1 MRALID
7 QSGMTAIPN
16 PIESAAIARP
26 HHPALLTD
34 DGDWSAHELR
44 DAVSRVAANLIDQ
57 GLSAKNR
64 VGLIGPPSAEW
75 VVAAHALGWI
85 GASVV
90 PLPHDQP
97 VAEIKNALVGASP
110 HALVSTRGFDGGQ
123 RDELAQDFERP
134 ILEMGGLRNSE
145 SDEAAERFW
154 PWTEERASLLTSG
167 TTGASQ
173 AVSLTTAQMVMSSF
187 ASSLRLGHHLD
198 DRWLLCLPLHHVGG
212 FSVLLRAALGATTM
226 VLHPRFV
233 ATRVAQALD
242 SGEITLV
249 SLVPTMM
256 ERILEV
262 RGDGVFPNTL
272 RAILLGG
279 AGTSPELLERCR
291 EVRAPVALTWGMTEA
306 ASQIATRFAGDL
318 STDAGSGPP
327 LAFSRVRRESS
338 GTLTVYGPTVSG
350 IYRTRDLGSV
360 DESRRIHISGRRD
373 DTIVSGGENIAPSE
387 VESVL
392 RANPGV
398 RDAIVVAIPD
408 TRWGERPLAL
418 LVSSSEGPVDNDEL
432 RDWCRA
438 RLASFKVPDYFL
450 WVDEIPLGPL
460 GKRPRSRARSLAQS
474 LAPELFSGDDTQP
487 SESGEQLIGDR
498 TGAKRRT
505 VDHTMNQRGVRTH
518 AVFGVRQTVAKR
530 QRAFRYLG
538 QDHRDPNSV
547 PVPNWTLKVRFSM
560 NERSSPTRFRPRPCK
575 RVGWIVERRRQHFL
589 ERLVA
594 KLKNPTKENN
604 ANLVHFVETSR
615 DLVLKPHAATS
626 RLSRTVPDE

>member
-1 MRALID
+1 MRTLTDA
-7 QSGMTAIPN
+7 SGTTAIPN

-44 DAVSRVAANLIDQ
+44 DAVSRAAASLIDQ
-57 GLSAKNR
+57 GLSANNR
-64 VGLIGPPSAEW
+64 IGLIGPPSAEW
-75 VVAAHALGWI
+75 VIAGHAIGWI

-97 VAEIKNALVGASP
+97 AAEIKNALVGASP
-110 HALVSTRGFDGGQ
+110 HAVVSTRGFDSAQ
-123 RDELAQDFERP
+123 RNELARDFERP
-134 ILEMGGLRNSE
+134 ILEMSALRSSE
-145 SDEAAERFW
+145 AEEAAERFW

-187 ASSLRLGHHLD
+187 ASSLRIGHHLD

-318 STDAGSGPP
+318 SPDTGSGPP
-327 LAFSRVRRESS
+327 LAFSRVRREAS
-338 GTLTVYGPTVSG
+338 GTLTVYGPTVG
-350 IYRTRDLGSV
+350 GVHRTRDLGSI
-360 DESRRIHISGRRD
+360 DESHRVHISGRRD

-387 VESVL
+387 VESIL

-418 LVSSSEGPVDNDEL
+418 LISNAEGPVEDDEL
-432 RDWCRA
+432 REWCRE
-438 RLASFKVPDYFL
+438 RLASFKVPDHFL

-487 SESGEQLIGDR
+487 GEGGEQLIGDGA
-498 TGAKRRT
+498 GAKRRT
-505 VDHTMNQRGVRTH
+505 VDHTVNQRGVCTH
-518 AVFGVRQTVAKR
+518 AVFSVRQTVAKR

-538 QDHRDPNSV
+538 QHHVDPNSV
-547 PVPNWTLKVRFSM
+547 AMLDRTLKVGFGV
-560 NERSSPTRFRPRPCK
+560 NQGSSPTRFRSGPSK
-575 RVGWIVERRRQHFL
+575 RVGRVAKGRRQHFL

-594 KLKNPTKENN
+594 KLEDSAKEND